1 MKMKKNG
8 QSTLE
13 YVIILSAIV
22 AAVIV
27 GKTMVNNAV
36 NTTIN
41 QSVTAMNEST
51 SRLLNISD

>member
-22 AAVIV
+22 AAIIL
-27 GKTMVNNAV
+27 GKTMIGDAVNN
-36 NTTIN
+36 TMN
-41 QSVTAMNEST
+41 QSAGAMNNSVNKLANLT
-51 SRLLNISD
+51 D

>member
-27 GKTMVNNAV
+27 GKTLVGDAVNN
-36 NTTIN
+36 TIN
-41 QSVTAMNEST
+41 QSAGAMNSSVNKLANLT
-51 SRLLNISD
+51 D

>member
-1 MKMKKNG
+1 MKMQRNG

-27 GKTMVNNAV
+27 GKTMVSKAV
-36 NTTIN
+36 DNSLN
-41 QSVTAMNEST
+41 QSVSAMDQATNKLVSIT
-51 SRLLNISD
+51 D